1 MVNLCRMERKFT
13 SNRWTIFVGSILW
26 LMGFALNVILAPGE
40 GIECKLFLS
49 ISVFFK
55 WFWSILLFVV
65 VIPFFAEGVF
75 RYWGTG
81 ERTSIWFSI
90 ICMVLS
96 VVVICIKANGLVMG
110 IVSVLSVVFI
120 AIILYFQLRNER
132 KPARDYVLLIIG
144 STFIWIAYYVSRIG
158 ELQPYLFFSVPKLI
172 GLSLICCYMVVNHGV
187 LYAVLAHAIN
197 NLIVAI
203 PLIVVGC
210 KHDNVEITIKDT
222 DIKLQRVY
230 TEERIDSYS
239 DEHVLLQ
246 GNIKDIVSMI
256 AQQNNNSNV
265 LYVPCGNDGVL
276 NYRLLA
282 SAENKVYPRNI
293 LSAMEKT
300 GYIVM
305 DTSYEPLWMIEIPA
319 LSQMKDL
326 MDGEI
331 EVTTLDNFANWIR
344 QQYQIPIILDPA
356 LNPQLPIPFLEKNEM
371 KGECNTLGGFISHV
385 DKKYGMK
392 INRLP
397 YDKACVIKI
406 NCL

>member
-1 MVNLCRMERKFT
+1 MERKST
-13 SNRWTIFVGSILW
+13 SNKWTLYVGSILW
-26 LMGFALNVILAPGE
+26 IIGIVLNVIFAPGE

-65 VIPFFAEGVF
+65 AIPFFAEGVF

-81 ERTSIWFSI
+81 KRSSIWFSI
-90 ICMVLS
+90 MCMALS
-96 VVVICIKANGLVMG
+96 VVVICVKANSLVMG
-110 IVSVLSVVFI
+110 IMSVLSVVFI
-120 AIILYFQLRNER
+120 ATILYFQLRNEK
-132 KPARDYVLLIIG
+132 KPARDNVLLIIG
-144 STFIWIAYYVSRIG
+144 STFIWIAYYVSHIG

-172 GLSLICCYMVVNHGV
+172 GLSLICCYMVINHGI

-210 KHDNVEITIKDT
+210 KHDNIEMTIQDT

-230 TEERIDSYS
+230 TEERIDSFS

-246 GNIKDIVSMI
+246 GSIKDIVSMI
-256 AQQNNNSNV
+256 AQQNDNTNV

-276 NYRLLA
+276 KYKLLA
-282 SAENKVYPRNI
+282 SAENKVYPKNI

-305 DTSYEPLWMIEIPA
+305 DTS
-319 LSQMKDL
+319 
-326 MDGEI
+326 
-331 EVTTLDNFANWIR
+331 
-344 QQYQIPIILDPA
+344 
-356 LNPQLPIPFLEKNEM
+356 NEGKM
-371 KGECNTLGGFISHV
+371 QHTGWFCF
-385 DKKYGMK
+385 
-392 INRLP
+392 P
-397 YDKACVIKI
+397 C
-406 NCL
+406 